1 MFGVSFPAFLSINF
15 FLLIVSHLY
24 LFEFF
29 CIAVYGRAIYWY
41 TRKILGSMTL
51 MGFKE
56 ISFYINIQLIL
67 IFTLKIAVAKWY
79 LGYYIYVVYIIS
91 LLLFFKVLLYLSKS
105 VIINKE
111 TIGANFMVLMLVY
124 VAVANIYLVKDLV
137 LFLFILEL
145 IGITY
150 YFFFLNK
157 LSTISSNFLKY
168 KNLISFYLWTSFLV
182 LIAISVAILLSVYNY
197 GTLYFSELN
206 LFTYGFNDYTWQLL
220 LFSLLWKLGA
230 PGYHF
235 FKLQIYQFLPLY
247 TLLLFSVISLFV
259 NFLLLQFL
267 LMSLLPIFFFS
278 KSIILVYLLITNFIL
293 LLNLQN
299 HVPFYDFFGYS
310 SINTLGTI
318 LLFGLL

>member
-1 MFGVSFPAFLSINF
+1 M
-15 FLLIVSHLY
+15 VSHLY

-29 CIAVYGRAIYWY
+29 CIATYGRSIYWY
-41 TRKILGSMTL
+41 TRKILGSITL
-51 MGFKE
+51 ISFKE
-56 ISFYINIQLIL
+56 LSFYINIQLAL
-67 IFTLKIAVAKWY
+67 IFTLKISGSKWF
-79 LGYYIYVVYIIS
+79 LGYYIYIIYIIS
-91 LLLFFKVLLYLSKS
+91 LLLIFKILLYLSKS
-105 VIINKE
+105 VIVNKE
-111 TIGANFMVLMLVY
+111 TVSANFIVLMLVY
-124 VAVANIYLVKDLV
+124 IAIANIYLVKDLV

-145 IGITY
+145 VGITY
-150 YFFFLNK
+150 FFFFLNK
-157 LSTISSNFLKY
+157 LCGVNSNFLKY

-182 LIAISVAILLSVYNY
+182 LIAISVAILVTVYNY

-206 LFTYGFNDYTWQLL
+206 LFTYGFSEYTWQFL

-267 LMSLLPIFFFS
+267 LMSLIPVFFFS
-278 KSIILVYLLITNFIL
+278 KSVILVYLLVFNFIL

-299 HVPFYDFFGYS
+299 HLPFYEFFGYS
-310 SINTLGTI
+310 SINTLGTV
-318 LLFGLL
+318 LLFGLI

>member
-1 MFGVSFPAFLSINF
+1 
-15 FLLIVSHLY
+15 
-24 LFEFF
+24 
-29 CIAVYGRAIYWY
+29 
-41 TRKILGSMTL
+41 MTL
-51 MGFKE
+51 MSFKE

-67 IFTLKIAVAKWY
+67 IFTLKIAGAKWY
-79 LGYYIYVVYIIS
+79 LGYYIYIIYIIS
-91 LLLFFKVLLYLSKS
+91 LLFFFKILLYLSKS

-111 TIGANFMVLMLVY
+111 AIGANFMVLMLVY
-124 VAVANIYLVKDLV
+124 IAVANIYLVKDLV

-182 LIAISVAILLSVYNY
+182 LIAVSVAILLSVYNY

-206 LFTYGFNDYTWQLL
+206 LFTYGYSDYTWQLL

-278 KSIILVYLLITNFIL
+278 KSIILVYLLLTNFIL
-293 LLNLQN
+293 LLTLQN
-299 HVPFYDFFGYS
+299 HLPFYDFFGYS